1 MDDYSVAVD
10 VGGTF
15 TDIVLCNLAT
25 NEQWVHKTP
34 STPEDPSTGF
44 LTGLREV
51 LDANSVCPAQ
61 VKHVFHGTTI
71 ANRIRNCLQF
81 APDIGGP
88 VTLNRYHRAI
98 VVEDCDRAGKR
109 AGERQNLSIDFH

>member
-1 MDDYSVAVD
+1 MDNYSVAVD

-25 NEQWVHKTP
+25 NEQLVHKTP

-44 LTGLREV
+44 LTGLKEI
-51 LDANSVCPAQ
+51 LTANSVLASQ

-71 ANRIRNCLQF
+71 ATT
-81 APDIGGP
+81 A
-88 VTLNRYHRAI
+88 
-98 VVEDCDRAGKR
+98 KR
-109 AGERQNLSIDFH
+109 